1 MRGKGGGREC
11 LDRCTYTVEE
21 WMGRGNMILHYSLL
35 FTFQNSSVC
44 VVTVAVSISPFLVLG
59 KVRMLVGIDTEEA
72 FLLADGW
79 MGDSSD
85 EEKGEERG
93 GGFEEL

>member
-59 KVRMLVGIDTEEA
+59 NVRMLVGIDTEEA

-79 MGDSSD
+79 MDGFLSMRDGGD
-85 EEKGEERG
+85 RG
-93 GGFEEL
+93 FFR

>member
-1 MRGKGGGREC
+1 VRGREC

-44 VVTVAVSISPFLVLG
+44 VVTAVLSSPFLG
-59 KVRMLVGIDTEEA
+59 KVRMWLAGIGTVPRHV
-72 FLLADGW
+72 FLLADGE
-79 MGDSSD
+79 MG
-85 EEKGEERG
+85 
-93 GGFEEL
+93 LIYQ

>member
-1 MRGKGGGREC
+1 MRDDGWIRDRDKGWGYDGMIMIWLDEGGEGAGGREC

-44 VVTVAVSISPFLVLG
+44 VVTTVLS
-59 KVRMLVGIDTEEA
+59 
-72 FLLADGW
+72 LLLSWA
-79 MGDSSD
+79 
-85 EEKGEERG
+85 R
-93 GGFEEL
+93 